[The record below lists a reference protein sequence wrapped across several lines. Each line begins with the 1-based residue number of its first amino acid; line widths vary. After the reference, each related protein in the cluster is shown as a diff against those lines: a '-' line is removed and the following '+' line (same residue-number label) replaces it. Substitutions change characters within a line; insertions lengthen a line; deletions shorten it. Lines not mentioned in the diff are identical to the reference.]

1 MDALFGQR
9 KRPADIM
16 KQYQRQIKKSIRE
29 LDRERTSLERQ
40 EKKLMSDIKK
50 AAKDGHM
57 DSAKIMAKDLVRT
70 RGYIKKMYKMSSNM
84 SAISLRL
91 QTMSS
96 SAQMAKCM
104 GGVTKAMRRMNGKM
118 NMPQMSKIMM
128 EFEKQNE
135 MMGMKEEMMGD
146 AMDDA
151 FDDEDDEDEQDAVL
165 GSVLAERGVETM
177 SKMDATPQG
186 QMAAADAGAGQAEQ
200 PQAAAAA
207 GGGGGGDDDGMA
219 DLQARLDNLR
229 RT

>member
-9 KRPADIM
+9 KSPADIM

-165 GSVLAERGVETM
+165 PASEGASVAGTRGV
-177 SKMDATPQG
+177 
-186 QMAAADAGAGQAEQ
+186 AAVPPSARGGLAIEN
-200 PQAAAAA
+200 AAV
-207 GGGGGGDDDGMA
+207 
-219 DLQARLDNLR
+219 RV
-229 RT
+229 

>member
-9 KRPADIM
+9 KSPADIM

-135 MMGMKEEMMGD
+135 MMGD

-165 GSVLAERGVETM
+165 GSVLAELGVETM

-200 PQAAAAA
+200 PVAAAA

>member
-9 KRPADIM
+9 KSPADIM

-135 MMGMKEEMMGD
+135 VMGMKEEMMDD

-151 FDDEDDEDEQDAVL
+151 FADDDDDEEEEKVL
-165 GSVLAERGVETM
+165 GAIFQELGIAELNKMGDAPTSQVESGTGAAEPGGM
-177 SKMDATPQG
+177 
-186 QMAAADAGAGQAEQ
+186 MAASGGD
-200 PQAAAAA
+200 
-207 GGGGGGDDDGMA
+207 GGGGGGDDLDA
-219 DLQARLDNLR
+219 ELQKRLENLR